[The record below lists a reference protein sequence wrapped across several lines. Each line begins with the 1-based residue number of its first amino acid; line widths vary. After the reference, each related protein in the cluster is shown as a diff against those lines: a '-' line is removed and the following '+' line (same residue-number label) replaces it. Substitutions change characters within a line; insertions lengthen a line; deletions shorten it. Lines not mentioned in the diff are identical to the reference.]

1 LSNLCQRGGNIA
13 SGDAKLTFKVFY
25 QVCLG
30 SINLENTNTDEE
42 RNTFMVQILGQ
53 FNDTLT
59 LGSDTIPGV
68 DTVFGLD
75 GSDILTTSTL
85 GGSVLYGNRDN
96 DSLTSQ
102 AAGNILYG
110 GQENDRLLSLAG
122 GSLFFGDLGDD
133 LFEAFGGTGKDTV
146 YGGTSDGALNDGGD
160 VFNFGNAGGGGNLG
174 YGNAG
179 DDFLSGSGLGSDTL
193 WGGKGDDTIQVVEL
207 SGSGT
212 AGGGTGGFV
221 PQNTVISNIG
231 IRTGNIS
238 GGTVAS
244 TTGAVGVVTTTG
256 ANPPNNPGRNY
267 LSGDLGKDLV
277 IGLGDRDTLLG
288 GEEND
293 TLMLLGDIANP
304 PNENTSLQGAT
315 VNLNGVPQNALL
327 DGGNGNDSLIAFGGL
342 RGRNTLLGGEGVDT
356 IYNYGV
362 QSHVEG
368 GAGND
373 ILVMDNAFGVFGRST
388 LMGGAGDDSIR
399 TETSGGTNLLYG
411 DVGNDTLVGTAAPT
425 GFGDTLYGGDA
436 ANADTGNDSLTAGT
450 RSLMFG
456 QQGNDTLVGT
466 GGNASLYGGQ
476 GTDSLLATANS
487 YLSGDLGNDT
497 LNVTGSGNTLLGGE
511 GNDSLFGLN
520 GTGNILNGGVG
531 NDILV
536 AGSDTDTL
544 IGGEGNDF
552 FIGSAGADT
561 LGGEAGRSGSDTLY
575 GGAGADSLVGTAG
588 FDGFYYASNG
598 EIGDTI
604 TSFQSGTD
612 KIYLRSTAFGNV
624 DANGNPVANLA
635 APGQSL
641 RTGLDFFSVPANQD
655 YTGTFSGG
663 STTLPAIVF
672 DSNAGGGGIL
682 YWDITGGGNVNTG
695 GANLSVIAT
704 IGTGSVSFNDIV
716 IF

>member
-1 LSNLCQRGGNIA
+1 
-13 SGDAKLTFKVFY
+13 
-25 QVCLG
+25 
-30 SINLENTNTDEE
+30 
-42 RNTFMVQILGQ
+42 MVQILTQ

-59 LGSDTIPGV
+59 LGSDTIPAV
-68 DTVFGLD
+68 DTVLGLD

-85 GGSVLYGNRDN
+85 GGSLLYGNRDN

-133 LFEAFGGTGKDTV
+133 LFEVFGGTGKDTV
-146 YGGTSDGALNDGGD
+146 YGGTSSGDLNDGGD
-160 VFNFGNAGGGGNLG
+160 VFNFGNASGGGNLG

-207 SGSGT
+207 SSSGT
-212 AGGGTGGFV
+212 AGGTGGFV

-231 IRTGNIS
+231 IRTGNI
-238 GGTVAS
+238 GGVSS
-244 TTGAVGVVTTTG
+244 TSAGVGVVTTSD

-293 TLMLLGDIANP
+293 TLMLLGSIADPDN
-304 PNENTSLQGAT
+304 NNTSLEGAT
-315 VNLNGVPQNALL
+315 VELNGVPQNALL

-342 RGRNTLLGGEGVDT
+342 RGRNTLLGGEGIDT

-362 QSHVEG
+362 QSYVDG

-388 LMGGAGDDSIR
+388 LMGGAGDDSINVA
-399 TETSGGTNLLYG
+399 TSGGTNLLYG

-436 ANADTGNDSLTAGT
+436 ANADTGNDSLTAGA

-466 GGNASLYGGQ
+466 GANASLYGGQ
-476 GTDSLLATANS
+476 GTDSLVAGGTS

-497 LNVTGSGNTLLGGE
+497 LVTGATNQNTLLGGE
-511 GNDSLFGLN
+511 GNDSLYGV
-520 GTGNILNGGVG
+520 GGSANILNGGVG

-536 AGSDTDTL
+536 AGSVDDTL

-552 FIGSAGADT
+552 FIGTDGADT
-561 LGGEAGRSGSDTLY
+561 LGGEANRQGSDTLY
-575 GGAGADSLVGTAG
+575 GGAGADSLVGIAG

-624 DANGNPVANLA
+624 DAFGNLVANLA

-655 YTGTFSGG
+655 YTTIGGTFSGG

-672 DSNAGGGGIL
+672 DSNPGGGGIL
-682 YWDITGGGNVNTG
+682 YWDVTGGGNVNTG
-695 GANLSVIAT
+695 GVNLSVIAT
-704 IGTGSVSFNDIV
+704 IQSGSVNFNDIV

>member
-1 LSNLCQRGGNIA
+1 
-13 SGDAKLTFKVFY
+13 
-25 QVCLG
+25 
-30 SINLENTNTDEE
+30 
-42 RNTFMVQILGQ
+42 MVQILGQ

-146 YGGTSDGALNDGGD
+146 YGGTSDGDLNDGGD

-179 DDFLSGSGLGSDTL
+179 DDFLSGSGFGSDTL
-193 WGGKGDDTIQVVEL
+193 WGGKGDDTIQVVEI
-207 SGSGT
+207 SASGT

-221 PQNTVISNIG
+221 PENTVISNIG

-238 GGTVAS
+238 GGTVSS

-277 IGLGDRDTLLG
+277 IGLGDRDSLFG

-293 TLMLLGDIANP
+293 TLMLLGNIATDAND
-304 PNENTSLQGAT
+304 NNNTSLQGGT

-373 ILVMDNAFGVFGRST
+373 ILVMDNAFDIPGEMTFGRST
-388 LMGGAGDDSIR
+388 LMGGAGNDSIS
-399 TETSGGTNLLYG
+399 TATSGGTNLLYG
-411 DVGNDTLVGTAAPT
+411 DVGNDTLVGTTTPANNADGSP

-436 ANADTGNDSLTAGT
+436 ANADTGDDSLTAGA

-466 GGNASLYGGQ
+466 GENASLYGGQ
-476 GTDSLLATANS
+476 GTDSLLATADS

-520 GTGNILNGGVG
+520 GTENILNGGAG

-536 AGSDTDTL
+536 AGSETDTL

-552 FIGSAGADT
+552 YIGSAGADT

-575 GGAGADSLVGTAG
+575 GGVGADSLIGIAG

-624 DANGNPVANLA
+624 QFGGGSANLA

-655 YTGTFSGG
+655 YTTIGGTFSGG

-672 DSNAGGGGIL
+672 DSNGSGGGTL
-682 YWDITGGGNVNTG
+682 YWDWNGGGNENPG
-695 GANLSVIAT
+695 LNNANLSVIAT
-704 IGTGSVSFNDIV
+704 IQSGSVSFNDIV